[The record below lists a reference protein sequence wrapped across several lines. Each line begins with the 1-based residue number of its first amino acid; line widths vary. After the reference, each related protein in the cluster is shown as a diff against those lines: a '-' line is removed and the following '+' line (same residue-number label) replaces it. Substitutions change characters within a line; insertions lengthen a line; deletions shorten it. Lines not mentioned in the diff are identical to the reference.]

1 MRDFK
6 FRNIKTA
13 LSQMLMITWNEIR
26 CIFKDSGVLL
36 ILIIAGIGYPLLYSV
51 VYLGESVDQIPVG
64 IVDECGDS
72 QSRSFTR
79 KLDATREIELVD
91 CVNMDEA
98 IQMMKGR
105 RIHGIVVIPKDFTQR
120 IGSGRQTTVSLYIN
134 MATFFIYKNIALAC
148 NYVMLDEGKNIAIQ
162 RCSAQ
167 GLTEHESLVAV
178 EPVP

>member
-26 CIFKDSGVLL
+26 TIFKDSGVLL

-72 QSRSFTR
+72 QSR
-79 KLDATREIELVD
+79 
-91 CVNMDEA
+91 
-98 IQMMKGR
+98 
-105 RIHGIVVIPKDFTQR
+105 
-120 IGSGRQTTVSLYIN
+120 
-134 MATFFIYKNIALAC
+134 
-148 NYVMLDEGKNIAIQ
+148 
-162 RCSAQ
+162 
-167 GLTEHESLVAV
+167 
-178 EPVP
+178 